1 MNTSEP
7 KYFLVHSKILL
18 LGVIEL
24 AFKIWFDRMKTE
36 DAVSSNYYNRSIEH
50 IPKKDS
56 SVDTKA
62 VEDKNKV

>member
-1 MNTSEP
+1 
-7 KYFLVHSKILL
+7 
-18 LGVIEL
+18 
-24 AFKIWFDRMKTE
+24 MKTE

-62 VEDKNKV
+62 VEVPTENKNKV

>member
-1 MNTSEP
+1 
-7 KYFLVHSKILL
+7 
-18 LGVIEL
+18 
-24 AFKIWFDRMKTE
+24 MKTE

-62 VEDKNKV
+62 IMGQKYCVATSVEVVAGVAHIYNR